1 MSTATSDL
9 NLDLQQQRAEIDR
22 AQAETR
28 KFAAEQNKLAAEA
41 AKLGRDRWL
50 SPMVVVFS
58 GLAAVGGLV
67 AAANS
72 FLHAGAH
79 P

>member
-1 MSTATSDL
+1 MSAVGSDL

-41 AKLGRDRWL
+41 AKPGRDRWL
-50 SPMVVVFS
+50 SPLAVVFS
-58 GLAAVGGLV
+58 GLAALGGLV
-67 AAANS
+67 AAVNS
-72 FLHAGAH
+72 FWHIGGH

>member
-1 MSTATSDL
+1 MSTTAETF

-41 AKLGRDRWL
+41 ARLGRDRWL
-50 SPMVVVFS
+50 PPMVVVFS
-58 GLAAVGGLV
+58 GLAAFGGFFAAV
-67 AAANS
+67 AS
-72 FLHAGAH
+72 FWHMGAH